1 MDNLNSHNDLPKQIN
16 EVEQFND
23 DLFSI
28 MDEGKID
35 MVMLKRLTDTTLK
48 DMGCSEVSLWTINRN
63 NKKVDGTPRLEKNRY
78 LSTSL
83 VCRSKDSRC
92 KYEFNQK
99 QEFTHSLKLK
109 CLFAEVVDNVTTNEP
124 YRYFSGENAIREG
137 FTSKD
142 FIEKEGINHIFV
154 IPITEND
161 QSNTSKEAIAII
173 ELSYRDK
180 IKPKDAS
187 IRKYA
192 KSVHGICGLAL
203 RNYTDLQKQVLVNKL
218 IEAHENV
225 NETNSQIL
233 CDSIMNVIREILPCQ
248 GASFFLKDS
257 LSNSYCLKASTG
269 ICDSSGKIIDN
280 YANVRY
286 TKGEGLTGKVGENG
300 CIFVSDDLA
309 KDKERPH
316 LSKTFEVV
324 TGDEND
330 ISDIPQ
336 SKKVKTG
343 MFIPIV
349 STRNKNNV
357 IGIVRLINKKNKC
370 NSGFVDFFNDV
381 DEDIMAF
388 TSSYLSAIIESH
400 LNAEQL
406 YSFESRV
413 SHEVRRPTGII
424 LLNTKMLESILV
436 EKEVYEGEIEKKL
449 KMIKNQAER
458 QKHNLQV
465 LKILYGDGFS
475 SCEDVKGG
483 DFYNIINKSWEETEP
498 LTYRNNF
505 QTQEFENEIPKNKYL
520 LRVNA
525 NAFIMAF
532 SNLFENAIK
541 YQDPAEDTSW
551 LRITVNPWQDG
562 SLHVIVADN
571 GVGITTN
578 ERELVFTE
586 GYRGRNIKDYVGAG
600 LGLPTVRRIMED
612 YKGTITIKREKKPTT
627 FEIVLPKTIVYY
639 NNQSKSK

>member
-1 MDNLNSHNDLPKQIN
+1 MNDLYPHNELTKQIN

-48 DMGCSEVSLWTINRN
+48 DMGCTEVSLWTINRN
-63 NKKVDGTPRLEKNRY
+63 NKKVDGTPRLEKYKY

-83 VCRSKDSRC
+83 VCRSKDIGC
-92 KYEFNQK
+92 KYEFTKK

-109 CLFAEVVDNVTTNEP
+109 CLFAEVVDNVSANEP
-124 YRYFSGENAIREG
+124 YLYFSGENAIKEG
-137 FTSKD
+137 FTSRD

-161 QSNTSKEAIAII
+161 KSNTSKEAIAII
-173 ELSYRDK
+173 ELSYRNK
-180 IKPKDAS
+180 TKPKDS
-187 IRKYA
+187 IIRKYA

-218 IEAHENV
+218 IEAHENA
-225 NETNSQIL
+225 NDTNSQNL
-233 CDSIMNVIREILPCQ
+233 CNSIMNVIREILPCQ

-269 ICDSSGKIIDN
+269 LCDSSGKKIDN
-280 YANVRY
+280 FANVRY
-286 TKGEGLTGKVGENG
+286 QKGEGLTGKVGENG

-316 LSKTFEVV
+316 FSKTFEVV

-330 ISDIPQ
+330 KSDIPQ
-336 SKKVKTG
+336 SRKVKTG

-349 STRNKNNV
+349 STRNENNV

-370 NSGFVDFFNDV
+370 NPGFVDFFNDV
-381 DEDIMAF
+381 DEDIMTF

-413 SHEVRRPTGII
+413 SHEVRRPTCII
-424 LLNTKMLESILV
+424 LLNASMLESALIA
-436 EKEVYEGEIEKKL
+436 KEMYEGEIKKKL
-449 KMIKNQAER
+449 KMIKDQAER

-465 LKILYGDGFS
+465 LKILYGEGFS
-475 SCEDVKGG
+475 SCEDVKGA
-483 DFYNIINKSWEETEP
+483 DLHNIINKSWKETEP
-498 LTYRNNF
+498 LTSKNNF
-505 QTQEFENEIPKNKYL
+505 QIQKFENSVPKNKYM
-520 LRVNA
+520 LRVDT

-541 YQDPAEDTSW
+541 YQDSTEDTSW
-551 LRITVNPWQDG
+551 IRITANPWQDG
-562 SLHVIVADN
+562 SLHVFVADN
-571 GVGITTN
+571 GIGITAN

-586 GYRGRNIKDYVGAG
+586 GYRGRNIKDSVGTG
-600 LGLPTVRRIMED
+600 LGLPTIRRIIED
-612 YKGTITIKREKKPTT
+612 YKGTITIKRGKKPTT
-627 FEIVLPKTIVYY
+627 FEIVLPKAIVYY
-639 NNQSKSK
+639 NNQSKCK